1 MKGQT
6 YTVAASAGGNSHS
19 GIFVPDTHLHPFS
32 IGFGGVITTTAK
44 WTIQHT
50 FQDPLQT
57 TAAGLTWFPHEFV
70 VAASAND
77 DGNYSH
83 PVAGIRVE
91 ISAADTGSVS
101 VTFIQAGIV
110 S

>member
-1 MKGQT
+1 MRPQT
-6 YTVAASAGGNSHS
+6 FTVSASVAGNSHS
-19 GIFVPDTHLHPFS
+19 GIFIPDRHLHPFS
-32 IGFGGVITTTAK
+32 VGFGAKIATTAK
-44 WTIQHT
+44 YTIQHT
-50 FQDPLQT
+50 FDDPLQT
-57 TAAGLTWFPHEFV
+57 TNLTWYPHEFV

-91 ISAADTGSVS
+91 ISAANEGGVS

-110 S
+110 G